1 MASSWILFF
10 SYQDDARSNTHQI
23 INDQMCMVSKEG
35 KSGKIKRKETELWVE
50 MMVNQFRHKAMSVQ
64 RMLPVNMDE
73 KINQNKGGVR
83 QARLGIP

>member
-1 MASSWILFF
+1 
-10 SYQDDARSNTHQI
+10 
-23 INDQMCMVSKEG
+23 MVSKEG

-50 MMVNQFRHKAMSVQ
+50 IMVSQFRQKATSVQ
-64 RMLPVNMDE
+64 RTLPVNMDE

>member
-1 MASSWILFF
+1 M
-10 SYQDDARSNTHQI
+10 R
-23 INDQMCMVSKEG
+23 MVSGGG

-50 MMVNQFRHKAMSVQ
+50 MMANQFRHKAMSVQ